1 MLTNNFKKILFK
13 HVFGFKIT
21 TNSGQAPYD
30 DYYYSNH
37 PTLISISGSNCPIAI
52 GSGDSNAPVLR
63 YVWYTTVNSLSTLAT
78 TPTNGLGYIV
88 LGSGTTE
95 PTPEDYRLESK
106 ITTNLSCDSVS
117 VSRNTTVKTYTATFS
132 NSGISDITVTEIGYV
147 SRIIYTYRN
156 RNYIYDDFLMD
167 RTVLETPIT
176 IPAGESRTV
185 TYELSF

>member
-1 MLTNNFKKILFK
+1 MLTNNLKKILFK
-13 HVFGFKIT
+13 HVFGFSQIYD
-21 TNSGQAPYD
+21 SGSAPD
-30 DYYYSNH
+30 INNYYSDH

-52 GSGDSNAPVLR
+52 SSSSAYTLR
-63 YVWYTTVNSLSTLAT
+63 KVWNSTVNSLSTLAT
-78 TPTNGLGYIV
+78 TPTDGLGCII
-88 LGSGTTE
+88 LGNGTNHGE
-95 PTPEDYRLESK
+95 SPEDFRLESQ

-132 NSGISDITVTEIGYV
+132 NSGTSDITVTEVGYV
-147 SRIIYTYRN
+147 SRIIYTYN
-156 RNYIYDDFLMD
+156 NFNDVYDNFLMD

>member
-13 HVFGFKIT
+13 HIFGFKVVDEG
-21 TNSGQAPYD
+21 SSAPEGYS
-30 DYYYSNH
+30 DYSDH
-37 PTLISISGSNCPIAI
+37 PTLISISGSNCPISK
-52 GSGDSNAPVLR
+52 GSGDNTLKL
-63 YVWYTTVNSLSTLAT
+63 VWITTVNALSTLST
-78 TPTNGLGYIV
+78 SPTAGLGYIV
-88 LGSGTTE
+88 LGNGTTK
-95 PTPEDYRLESK
+95 PTPEDYRLESQ

-132 NSGISDITVTEIGYV
+132 NSGTSDITVTEIGYV
-147 SRIIYTYRN
+147 SRITYTYSN
-156 RNYIYDDFLMD
+156 WETIYDDFLMD

>member
-13 HVFGFKIT
+13 HVFGFSKT
-21 TNSGQAPYD
+21 CESGSAPDSD
-30 DYYYSNH
+30 DYYSDH
-37 PTLISISGSNCPIAI
+37 PTLISISGSNCPIDI
-52 GSGDSNAPVLR
+52 GSGYSEYILR
-63 YVWYTTVNSLSTLAT
+63 KIWNSTVNSLSTLAT
-78 TPTNGLGYIV
+78 TPTDGLGYIV
-88 LGSGTTE
+88 LGNGTTE
-95 PTPEDYRLESK
+95 PTPEDYRLESQ

-132 NSGISDITVTEIGYV
+132 NSGTSDITVTEIGYV
-147 SRIIYTYRN
+147 SRILYTYSN
-156 RNYIYDDFLMD
+156 WNYIYDDFLMD

>member
-13 HVFGFKIT
+13 YIFGFSTIG
-21 TNSGQAPYD
+21 SD
-30 DYYYSNH
+30 DNYPPSEFSDK
-37 PTLISISGSNCPIAI
+37 PTLISISGSNCPIDAT
-52 GSGDSNAPVLR
+52 NQYVLR
-63 YVWYTTVNSLSTLAT
+63 DIWYSARNSLSTLAT
-78 TPTNGLGYIV
+78 RSTDGLGYII

-95 PTPEDYRLESK
+95 PTPEDYRLESQ
-106 ITTNLSCDSVS
+106 ITTNLSCDNVS

-132 NSGISDITVTEIGYV
+132 NSGTSPITVTEIGYV
-147 SRIIYTYRN
+147 SRTGYGTNPIT
-156 RNYIYDDFLMD
+156 YDDFLMD

>member
-13 HVFGFKIT
+13 HIFGFSQT
-21 TNSGQAPYD
+21 YDSGAAPD
-30 DYYYSNH
+30 SDEYYSDH

-52 GSGDSNAPVLR
+52 VSSSAYTLR
-63 YVWYTTVNSLSTLAT
+63 RVWNSTINSLSTLDT
-78 TPTNGLGYIV
+78 TPTDGLGCII
-88 LGSGTTE
+88 LGNGTNQGE
-95 PTPEDYRLESK
+95 SPEDFRLESQ

-132 NSGISDITVTEIGYV
+132 NSGTSDMTVTEVGYV

-156 RNYIYDDFLMD
+156 FNDAYDNFLMD

-176 IPAGESRTV
+176 IPAGESRTI
-185 TYELSF
+185 TYTLSF

>member
-13 HVFGFKIT
+13 HIFGFSKIRDYG
-21 TNSGQAPYD
+21 SAPD
-30 DYYYSNH
+30 SNDYYSDH

-52 GSGDSNAPVLR
+52 GSGSSATLR
-63 YVWYTTVNSLSTLAT
+63 MVWNSAVNSLSTLDT
-78 TPTNGLGYIV
+78 TPTNGRGCIILGN
-88 LGSGTTE
+88 GTTQGE
-95 PTPEDYRLESK
+95 SPEDFRLESQ

-132 NSGISDITVTEIGYV
+132 NSGTSDITVTEIGYV
-147 SRIIYTYRN
+147 SRILYTYSN
-156 RNYIYDDFLMD
+156 GHYIYDDFLMD
-167 RTVLETPIT
+167 RTALETPIT